1 MIRISKTKDTPEII
15 LDKQNNVFEIRGRS
29 LPEDAD
35 KFYSPILEWI
45 ENYVK
50 DPNPETVL
58 TVDLEYF
65 NSSSIK
71 QLVILFVK
79 LQSIVK
85 TENKVKI
92 IWSYPQNDE
101 LIEVKGQELKSILTV
116 TFELNAV

>member
-1 MIRISKTKDTPEII
+1 MIRISQTKDTPEII

-116 TFELNAV
+116 PFELNAV

>member
-1 MIRISKTKDTPEII
+1 MIRISQTKDTPEII
-15 LDKQNNVFEIRGRS
+15 LDKQSNLFEIRGRS

-79 LQSIVK
+79 LQGIVK

-116 TFELNAV
+116 PFELNAV